1 MHHFQATFHAVFRKY
16 AATIEQ
22 GIKQGTGNHSPIVQ
36 KIAANM
42 ELREIDAASP
52 IAIGIPK
59 EKQTLTT

>member
-42 ELREIDAASP
+42 ELREIDASP
-52 IAIGIPK
+52 IATGIPK